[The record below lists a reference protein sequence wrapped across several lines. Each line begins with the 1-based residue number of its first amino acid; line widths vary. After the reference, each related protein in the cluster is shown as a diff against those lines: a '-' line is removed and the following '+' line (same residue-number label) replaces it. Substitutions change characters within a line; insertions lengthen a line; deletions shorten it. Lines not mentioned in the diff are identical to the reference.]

1 MQFDFRLYIRLF
13 LLTIFSYQAVGS
25 YLCFFI
31 WKLHMAEQLEE
42 IASTL
47 PSEKLIKISKKYDG
61 TVLNEFEDE
70 NAMYDVIRYQIHEN
84 TIDYFCVNDSQEEQL
99 QSDMN
104 EDAALIQFKNK
115 CHNAAKN
122 TLKKITE
129 KSVALLPFSINTYLC
144 SVAIFSFQPHL
155 KTISNSLKISIPP
168 PKNV

>member
-1 MQFDFRLYIRLF
+1 MQFDFRLYIRIF
-13 LLTIFSYQAVGS
+13 LIIIFSYQAVGS

-47 PSEKLIKISKKYDG
+47 PSEELIKISKKYDG
-61 TVLNEFEDE
+61 TVLKEFEDE

-84 TIDYFCVNDSQEEQL
+84 TIDYFCVNDIEEEQL
-99 QSDMN
+99 QSDMK
-104 EDAALIQFKNK
+104 EDAALVQFKNK

-122 TLKKITE
+122 SLKKITE
-129 KSVALLPFSINTYLC
+129 KCAAILPFDLNTYLR
-144 SVAIFSFQPHL
+144 SVAIFSLQPHL
-155 KTISNSLKISIPP
+155 KTISNSFKISIPP